1 MDVTDDIVTRLR
13 ERGEWDT
20 HPMGGR
26 EWFPDDLCEEA
37 ADEIE
42 RLWAE
47 RDKWRSI
54 ANQLVNGAERQ
65 IDDLRETLAKV
76 DGASGKTTPSNVY
89 WVAAWRRHEEE
100 CAPWA

>member
-1 MDVTDDIVTRLR
+1 VSDDIVTRLR
-13 ERGEWDT
+13 ASCD
-20 HPMGGR
+20 H
-26 EWFPDDLCEEA
+26 LCIGCTEENAHDVGLEA

-42 RLWAE
+42 RLQAE

-54 ANQLVNGAERQ
+54 ANHLVNGAERQ

-89 WVAAWRRHEEE
+89 WVAAWRRHDE
-100 CAPWA
+100 AARGD

>member
-13 ERGEWDT
+13 NIANLRG
-20 HPMGGR
+20 
-26 EWFPDDLCEEA
+26 DLTGHTIPLACLNA

-42 RLWAE
+42 RLRAE

-65 IDDLRETLAKV
+65 IDDLRETLANV
-76 DGASGKTTPSNVY
+76 DGASGKTSPSNVY
-89 WVAAWRRHEEE
+89 WVAAWRRYDEAVHGD
-100 CAPWA
+100 